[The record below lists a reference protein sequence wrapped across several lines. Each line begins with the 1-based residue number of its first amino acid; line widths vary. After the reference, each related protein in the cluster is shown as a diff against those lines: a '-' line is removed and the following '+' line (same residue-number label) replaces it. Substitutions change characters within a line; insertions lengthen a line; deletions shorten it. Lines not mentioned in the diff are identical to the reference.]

1 MASLLLQ
8 IDYESGLEGMRETFS
23 EWDESVWQAR
33 RERESRNNDGP
44 AAPDSGAAE
53 GRISMKDGA
62 APDTRKRAIQWIE
75 EGIKWMEEGRSL
87 LGLLQGLV
95 DEGEQVSASAT
106 AVEQDSKP
114 LRQENGELQREPE
127 EIVEVVPVGELD
139 MASASQMKLQDHLD
153 AGRTR
158 LVLDLGDV
166 SYIDSGALGEVVRAM
181 KRAREVGG
189 DLRLCGLRGDV
200 LRIFEITGLGKA
212 IAVYATR
219 EEAVAS
225 WLSQ

>member
-95 DEGEQVSASAT
+95 DE
-106 AVEQDSKP
+106 DSKP
-114 LRQENGELQREPE
+114 LRQENGGLQREPE
-127 EIVEVVPVGELD
+127 EIVEVAPVGDLD

-166 SYIDSGALGEVVRAM
+166 SYIDSAGLGEVVRAM

-212 IAVYATR
+212 ISVYPTR